1 MLSTKNEEVANVR
14 ERKRC
19 QRAGASP
26 KHYGMNYY
34 KVNRSDLNA
43 HTHKREKE
51 RKWPEYLQKQK
62 NKFYVGG
69 MAIVTAFSSNS
80 KFEWILS
87 FRFERDAE
95 KAPAQPP
102 TVEKREGKTIIKMRE
117 TNWTLLESLRARER
131 EKRNDDNKQRHVHN
145 TRYMDNRKNKRW
157 PLTCCHVLNK
167 YTTSWCVLSSTLFF
181 EKKVNLGGRIFRNRS
196 THTRARAHTQMRRT
210 RDFFLKRN

>member
-1 MLSTKNEEVANVR
+1 
-14 ERKRC
+14 
-19 QRAGASP
+19 
-26 KHYGMNYY
+26 
-34 KVNRSDLNA
+34 
-43 HTHKREKE
+43 
-51 RKWPEYLQKQK
+51 
-62 NKFYVGG
+62 
-69 MAIVTAFSSNS
+69 
-80 KFEWILS
+80 
-87 FRFERDAE
+87 
-95 KAPAQPP
+95 
-102 TVEKREGKTIIKMRE
+102 MRE

-181 EKKVNLGGRIFRNRS
+181 EKKVNLGGRIFRHRS